1 MSLFITLSIILPWI
15 GALAIYL
22 AKKDSVTNIVAFI
35 LLPVLAFLG
44 WQVFNSESLPYY
56 MDTPK
61 IVNFLIVIYDFALL
75 GYFLYQGIKHKN
87 SLISV
92 FAIVQLFL
100 LIIVLLIVDHSNTAN
115 IYVDKITA
123 MFYLI
128 VAIIGVPI
136 AIFATKYMEY
146 GEKGK
151 HTFVAIVVWFL
162 GVMNFAVSANNI
174 EWFFALFETTTL
186 ASFLMIRFRG
196 DKEAVN
202 NANLALWM
210 NQIGGIAILIS
221 LIILIKENGVYHFTD
236 LLENHATAIS
246 LAALGFLSLSALI
259 KGAQMPFHKWL
270 LGAMVAPTPVSAILH
285 SATMVKI
292 APYLLLRL
300 SPVIQNTLLAKLL
313 IITTG
318 YVFVVAA
325 VIALTQENFKKIL
338 AYSTISLLGLMMLA
352 AVVGTPVAITASI
365 VLIIFH
371 AFAKGFLFVEAGVLE
386 KVFNVK
392 YIKDMR
398 RLIERAPLT
407 LMFIFF
413 GFLNMTFIP
422 FGTFIG
428 KWIMIE
434 EVSNFLQHG
443 SYIILILYVGAG
455 SAFLSILY
463 MKVLGISVR
472 RTHGIS
478 NIQFIPLPK
487 RFNFVSIWYYVWL
500 LAITVFI
507 APFVANYIV
516 PIANSI
522 SGANANIYAN
532 GLSLVFGNSI
542 LYFWQ
547 IIGALIILLLIHAL
561 PYVIKI
567 KADIVHPYNCGEN
580 FPRHMETW
588 NFECLNKYENYF
600 ILFSIALF
608 IMVVVLGGGL
618 L

>member
-1 MSLFITLSIILPWI
+1 MGMLVALNIILPWI
-15 GALAIYL
+15 AALFIYL
-22 AKKDSVTNIVAFI
+22 AKKDVVTNVLTF
-35 LLPVLAFLG
+35 LMLPVLIVTAYLAYI
-44 WQVFNSESLPYY
+44 QPHPVLIE
-56 MDTPK
+56 TPK
-61 IVNFLIVIYDFALL
+61 WVDLLITIYDFGLL
-75 GYFLYQGIKHKN
+75 FYFLYQGIVRKN
-87 SLISV
+87 SLISIL
-92 FAIVQLFL
+92 ATIQIAFL
-100 LIIVLLIVDHSNTAN
+100 VIVLLMMNHSSTPN
-115 IYVDKITA
+115 IYVDDVTL

-128 VAIIGVPI
+128 VAIVGVPI
-136 AIFATKYMEY
+136 AIFATKYMDY

-151 HTFVAIVVWFL
+151 HSFVAIVVWFL
-162 GVMNFAVSANNI
+162 GVMNFAVSVNNI

-186 ASFLMIRFRG
+186 ASYIMIGFRG
-196 DKEAVN
+196 DKEAIN
-202 NANLALWM
+202 NSNLALWM
-210 NQIGGIAILIS
+210 NQIGGIAILVS
-221 LIILIKENGVYHFTD
+221 LMILIKYNGVYHFTD
-236 LLENHATAIS
+236 LLKHPEFVS
-246 LAALGFLSLSALI
+246 LAALGFLSLSALV

-292 APYLLLRL
+292 APYLILRIA
-300 SPVIQNTLLAKLL
+300 PVIKGTLLAKLL

-325 VIALTQENFKKIL
+325 VIALTQDNFKKIL

-352 AVVGTPVAITASI
+352 AAVGTPIAVTASL

-386 KVFNVK
+386 KVFHVK
-392 YIKDMR
+392 YINQMR
-398 RLIERAPLT
+398 RLIEKAPLT

-413 GFLNMTFIP
+413 GFLNMTFVP

-428 KWIMIE
+428 KWMMIE

-463 MKVLGISVR
+463 MKVLGVSVR
-472 RTHGIS
+472 KAHGIEKI
-478 NIQFIPLPK
+478 NWVKLPST
-487 RFNFVSIWYYVWL
+487 FNFVSVWYYIWL

-507 APFVANYIV
+507 APFIANFVV
-516 PIANSI
+516 PIAQSI
-522 SGANANIYAN
+522 AGKADIYAT
-532 GLSLVFGNSI
+532 GLTLHMYNST

-547 IIGALIILLLIHAL
+547 IAGALILLLLIHAL
-561 PYVIKI
+561 PYFVKF
-567 KADIVHPYNCGEN
+567 KADITHPYNCGEN

-588 NFECLNKYENYF
+588 NFECLARYEGYF
-600 ILFSIALF
+600 VAFSIALF

>member
-1 MSLFITLSIILPWI
+1 MGGLVTLNIVLPWI
-15 GALAIYL
+15 IALFIYL
-22 AKKDSVTNIVAFI
+22 VKKDFITNVVTFLTLPI
-35 LLPVLAFLG
+35 LLTCAYFAYLQPHPVF
-44 WQVFNSESLPYY
+44 VE
-56 MDTPK
+56 TPK
-61 IVNFLIVIYDFALL
+61 FLDLLISVYDFGLL
-75 GYFLYQGIKHKN
+75 GYFFYQGVVRKN
-87 SLISV
+87 SLIAILATVQIV
-92 FAIVQLFL
+92 FLV
-100 LIIVLLIVDHSNTAN
+100 IVLLMMNHSNTPN
-115 IYVDKITA
+115 IYVDNITI

-128 VAIIGVPI
+128 VAIVGVPI
-136 AIFATKYMEY
+136 AIFATKYMDY
-146 GEKGK
+146 GEKDK

-162 GVMNFAVSANNI
+162 GVMNFAVSVNNI

-186 ASFLMIRFRG
+186 ASYIMIGFRG
-196 DKEAVN
+196 DREAVKN
-202 NANLALWM
+202 SNLALWM
-210 NQIGGIAILIS
+210 NQIGGIAILIA
-221 LIILIKENGVYHFTD
+221 LMIFIKVNGVYHFSD
-236 LLENHATAIS
+236 LLKNPSVIS
-246 LAALGFLSLSALI
+246 MAALGFLSLSALV

-292 APYLLLRL
+292 APYLILRIA
-300 SPVIQNTLLAKLL
+300 PVIKGTLLAKLL

-325 VIALTQENFKKIL
+325 VIALTQDNFKKIL

-352 AVVGTPVAITASI
+352 AAVGTPVAVTASL
-365 VLIIFH
+365 VLIVFH

-386 KVFNVK
+386 KAFGVK
-392 YIKDMR
+392 YTNQMR

-413 GFLNMTFIP
+413 GFLNMTFVP

-428 KWIMIE
+428 KWMMIE

-472 RTHGIS
+472 KAHGIREVKWVR
-478 NIQFIPLPK
+478 LPK
-487 RFNFVSIWYYVWL
+487 TFNFVSVWYYTWL

-507 APFVANYIV
+507 APFIADFIV
-516 PIANSI
+516 PITMNVTAKAPQI
-522 SGANANIYAN
+522 SAD
-532 GLSLVFGNSI
+532 GLTLHMYHST

-547 IIGALIILLLIHAL
+547 ILGALVLLLLIHAL
-561 PYVIKI
+561 PYFVRF
-567 KADIVHPYNCGEN
+567 KADTVHPYNCGEA

-588 NFECLNKYENYF
+588 NFECLAKYEGYF
-600 ILFSIALF
+600 TAFSVALF

>member
-1 MSLFITLSIILPWI
+1 MGGLVTLNIVLPWI
-15 GALAIYL
+15 IALIIYL
-22 AKKDSVTNIVAFI
+22 AKKDVVTNTLTFLTLPILIVTAYFAYIQPHPAFI
-35 LLPVLAFLG
+35 
-44 WQVFNSESLPYY
+44 E
-56 MDTPK
+56 TPSW
-61 IVNFLIVIYDFALL
+61 VDMLITLYDFGLL
-75 GYFLYQGIKHKN
+75 AYFFYQGVVRKN
-87 SLISV
+87 HLITILATIQIV
-92 FAIVQLFL
+92 FLVIV
-100 LIIVLLIVDHSNTAN
+100 VLMMPHSSTPN
-115 IYVDKITA
+115 IYVDNITL

-128 VAIIGVPI
+128 VAIVGVPI
-136 AIFATKYMEY
+136 AIFATKYMDY
-146 GEKGK
+146 SEKGK
-151 HTFVAIVVWFL
+151 HSFVAIVIWFL
-162 GVMNFAVSANNI
+162 GVMNFAVSVNNI

-186 ASFLMIRFRG
+186 ASYVMIGFRG
-196 DKEAVN
+196 DKEAIN
-202 NANLALWM
+202 NSNLALWM
-210 NQIGGIAILIS
+210 NQIGGIAILVALMIF
-221 LIILIKENGVYHFTD
+221 IKVNGVYHFTD
-236 LLENHATAIS
+236 LLKHPNLVS
-246 LAALGFLSLSALI
+246 MAALGFLSLSALV

-292 APYLLLRL
+292 APYLILRIA
-300 SPVIQNTLLAKLL
+300 PVIKGTLLAKLL

-325 VIALTQENFKKIL
+325 VIALTQDNFKKIL

-352 AVVGTPVAITASI
+352 AAVGTPIAITASL

-386 KVFNVK
+386 KAFHVK
-392 YIKDMR
+392 YINQMR
-398 RLIERAPLT
+398 RLIEKAPLT

-413 GFLNMTFIP
+413 GFLNMTFVP

-428 KWIMIE
+428 KWMMIE

-472 RTHGIS
+472 KAHGIREVKWVK
-478 NIQFIPLPK
+478 LPK
-487 RFNFVSIWYYVWL
+487 TFNFVSVWYYAWL

-507 APFVANYIV
+507 APFIADFIV
-516 PIANSI
+516 PIATTIAGKTPDI
-522 SGANANIYAN
+522 SAS
-532 GLSLVFGNSI
+532 GLTLHMYHST

-547 IIGALIILLLIHAL
+547 ILGALVLLLLIHAL
-561 PYVIKI
+561 PYFVRF
-567 KADIVHPYNCGEN
+567 KADTVHPYNCGEA

-588 NFECLNKYENYF
+588 NFECLSRYEGYF
-600 ILFSIALF
+600 IAFSVALF